1 MKDVRV
7 AQRYSAALFQAATE
21 QGSTDQI
28 VIDASYLMD
37 LLAESSEF
45 NQLIHDP
52 LISPEFKKEI
62 FQNLFD
68 QQVNPLTLGF
78 LTMLAD
84 KQRERG
90 LVSIL
95 EYFQLIIDQQ
105 SGQIEASVTVAT
117 PLGDEQKSALIEKLS
132 LYSGKTVRLKIH
144 IDSAI
149 QGGFIAKLG
158 DTVFDG
164 SIKTQLERMK
174 SQLARG

>member
-7 AQRYSAALFQAATE
+7 AQRYSAALFQAAAE

-28 VIDASYLMD
+28 VSDASYLMD

-45 NQLIHDP
+45 SQLIHDP
-52 LISPEFKKEI
+52 LISPEFKNEI

-95 EYFQLIIDQQ
+95 EYFQLMIDQE

-117 PLGDEQKSALIEKLS
+117 PLGDEQRSALIEKLS
-132 LYSGKTVRLKIH
+132 LYSGKTVRLKIN
-144 IDSAI
+144 IDSTI

-174 SQLARG
+174 LQLARG